1 MNYISG
7 ARSLLTLQFRTSEI
21 LDNIFPVGGVV
32 ETAQVRLELSTKNLQ
47 SSTLADTVGSD
58 ETKNLS
64 GAGHRK
70 PVQLEAVGAISV
82 GNLAFEVGGK
92 VDDGNGIEWA
102 LLGADTATN
111 TERLGDEGEAG
122 FGRNF
127 NAELAT
133 SDDWAGF
140 LAFLAT
146 LSGATLS
153 TKKVC
158 QNFVVDSW

>member
-1 MNYISG
+1 MRDLG
-7 ARSLLTLQFRTSEI
+7 L
-21 LDNIFPVGGVV
+21 
-32 ETAQVRLELSTKNLQ
+32 
-47 SSTLADTVGSD
+47 
-58 ETKNLS
+58 
-64 GAGHRK
+64 
-70 PVQLEAVGAISV
+70 
-82 GNLAFEVGGK
+82 EVGGQ
-92 VDDGNGIEWA
+92 VDDVDGIEGA

-111 TERLGDEGEAG
+111 TERLGDEREAG

-158 QNFVVDSW
+158 QNLFLIRGVGDADRWWGYN